1 MAKRGINL
9 FDVLILHP
17 FRMQERAQDLVGGAR
32 VNVIGAQQEEAFRR
46 AAVFAHQ
53 VFHRRD
59 GLLVRRRAG
68 IEDVWRHLFA
78 LILHRIEQQAVQLL
92 ENRQYG
98 FARHRRPAAEYHRY
112 FILAQQLTGLLGKQ
126 RPV

>member
-1 MAKRGINL
+1 
-9 FDVLILHP
+9 
-17 FRMQERAQDLVGGAR
+17 MQERAQDLVGGAR
-32 VNVIGAQQEEAFRR
+32 INVVGAQQEEAFRR

-78 LILHRIEQQAVQLL
+78 FVLHRIEQQAVQLL
-92 ENRQYG
+92 KTGSTDLRDTEV
-98 FARHRRPAAEYHRY
+98 
-112 FILAQQLTGLLGKQ
+112 QQPNTTATLSWLSS
-126 RPV
+126 